1 MSQLLVRQSLL
12 ERDRLRSAVPECKR
26 AGGVDADFGVV
37 DEGVPQVWGE
47 LDAGGVEGGELFLV
61 VAVGGLPVLKVAD
74 LGQEFVV
81 VGE

>member
-1 MSQLLVRQSLL
+1 M
-12 ERDRLRSAVPECKR
+12 
-26 AGGVDADFGVV
+26 V

-47 LDAGGVEGGELFLV
+47 LDAGGVEGGEFFLV
-61 VAVGGLPVLKVAD
+61 VAVGGFPVFQVVN

>member
-1 MSQLLVRQSLL
+1 MSGRPVSEC
-12 ERDRLRSAVPECKR
+12 ERDDAVG
-26 AGGVDADFGVV
+26 AHFGVV

-61 VAVGGLPVLKVAD
+61 VAVGGLLVLKVAD

>member
-1 MSQLLVRQSLL
+1 MGGRPISEC
-12 ERDRLRSAVPECKR
+12 ERDDAVG
-26 AGGVDADFGVV
+26 AHVGVV

-47 LDAGGVEGGELFLV
+47 LDAGRVEGGELFLV
-61 VAVGGLPVLKVAD
+61 VAVGGLLVLKVAD